1 MTQEEL
7 NTILD
12 EHEVWTKSEWTEGN
26 KVVLENEVMYELD
39 FSGRNLSQ
47 ITFKHC
53 DLSRSN
59 FTDCDLHG
67 ATFEDTI
74 LAYAKFEKCNLNY
87 SVFERCDCTWT
98 DFNHA
103 TFHHSRLNGAY
114 FMCGCLTS
122 ADFTDAV
129 MEHTTFIH
137 NNMIGKID
145 VQKDYLGEFLF
156 KKIEQHPLAQSK
168 NLTVDV
174 ISKITGMILGNT
186 TLCMFQPLT
195 PMSGTIGLDE
205 DTDVPPDNNDENM
218 IFGGD

>member
-137 NNMIGKID
+137 NNMIGTKLCNVYAGDGRNWI
-145 VQKDYLGEFLF
+145 V
-156 KKIEQHPLAQSK
+156 HPIIHK
-168 NLTVDV
+168 TDF
-174 ISKITGMILGNT
+174 TGMILGNT

>member
-12 EHEVWTKSEWTEGN
+12 AHEVWVNSKWTDVSAKG

-39 FSGRNLSQ
+39 FSGRNLSE

-74 LAYAKFEKCNLNY
+74 LAYANFEKCNLNY
-87 SVFERCDCTWT
+87 SVIERCDCTWA

-103 TFHHSRLNGAY
+103 TFHHSRFNGAY

-137 NNMIGKID
+137 NNMIGTKFCNVDARDGRNWIA
-145 VQKDYLGEFLF
+145 
-156 KKIEQHPLAQSK
+156 HPIIHQ
-168 NLTVDV
+168 TDF
-174 ISKITGMILGNT
+174 TGMKLGNT
-186 TLCMFQPLT
+186 TLCSFQPLT
-195 PMSGTIGLDE
+195 PRSGTIGLNE
-205 DTDVPPDNNDENM
+205 ETDVPPDDNDENM